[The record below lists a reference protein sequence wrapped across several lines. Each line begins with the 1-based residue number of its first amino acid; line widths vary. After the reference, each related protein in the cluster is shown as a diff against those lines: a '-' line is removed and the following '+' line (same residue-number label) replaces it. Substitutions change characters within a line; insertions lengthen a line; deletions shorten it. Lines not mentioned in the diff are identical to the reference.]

1 MRYRVFW
8 PCAGSASFCASQVLA
23 QGRVQPDSAQRLQAF
38 LQAARQNS
46 QRAGAELRPFPV
58 IALRQRA
65 GSGRTRVVVQVH
77 GQVRFR
83 QDAIEVVEN

>member
-58 IALRQRA
+58 IAFDSGG
-65 GSGRTRVVVQVH
+65 GSLPGGMAPPACWAAPHRRLC
-77 GQVRFR
+77 G
-83 QDAIEVVEN
+83 